1 MTVRFLRK
9 VVLSG
14 GPQYGP
20 GETAV
25 LPEGL
30 AARYVSLGW
39 CEAVEEMAE
48 VKAPVRPPRDKQI
61 VAGWRKGT
69 R

>member
-1 MTVRFLRK
+1 MTVRFSRK
-9 VVLSG
+9 VVLPG
-14 GPQYGP
+14 GPQYYP

-25 LPEGL
+25 LPDDL

-39 CEAVEEMAE
+39 VEEIHEMAE
-48 VKAPVRPPRDKQI
+48 MKAPVRPPRDKQI
-61 VAGWRKGT
+61 LAGWRKGM